1 MIPVKLLRDFRP
13 VLALL
18 ALLLG
23 PGALGPWLQL
33 VHACPTLAPARA
45 EVMGM
50 GGKDM
55 EGMAH
60 HHHDGAPGQ
69 PADDT
74 HPCTCIGACH
84 LVVVVEPRATVVP
97 VAAIVAAPRAIFL
110 PGTAPDLVHL
120 TQLHPPATAPPSLA

>member
-1 MIPVKLLRDFRP
+1 MSTIRHFRP

-33 VHACPTLAPARA
+33 AHACPTLAPARA
-45 EVMGM
+45 EVVGM
-50 GGKDM
+50 GGMDM

-60 HHHDGAPGQ
+60 HHHPGAPGQ
-69 PADDT
+69 PTDEN
-74 HPCTCIGACH
+74 HPCTCIGACQ
-84 LVVVVEPRATVVP
+84 LVVVVAPQATVVP
-97 VAAIVAAPRAIFL
+97 VAVVVAAPRAIFL

-120 TQLHPPATAPPSLA
+120 TQLHPPATAPPVFA

>member
-1 MIPVKLLRDFRP
+1 MIPVRTLRDFRP

-45 EVMGM
+45 EVMGT
-50 GGKDM
+50 GAVDM
-55 EGMAH
+55 EGTAH
-60 HHHDGAPGQ
+60 HHHQGAPGQ
-69 PADDT
+69 PVDNT
-74 HPCTCIGACH
+74 HPCTCISACH

-97 VAAIVAAPRAIFL
+97 VAVIVAAPRAIFL
-110 PGTAPDLVHL
+110 PGIAPDLVHL
-120 TQLHPPATAPPSLA
+120 TQLHPPATAPPVLA